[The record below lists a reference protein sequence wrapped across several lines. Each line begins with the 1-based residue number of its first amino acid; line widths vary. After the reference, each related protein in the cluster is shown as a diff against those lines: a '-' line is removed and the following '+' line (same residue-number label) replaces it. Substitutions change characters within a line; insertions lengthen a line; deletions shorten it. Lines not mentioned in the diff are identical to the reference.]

1 MFRQSVKYTRTWVS
15 GHVLVFSLN
24 TKYADQIMVRI
35 FRIKTKYDN
44 IPADSLHISNFALL
58 NTYRS
63 FLVKRLSRMEKQFN
77 ANSNLPRDS
86 TK

>member
-1 MFRQSVKYTRTWVS
+1 
-15 GHVLVFSLN
+15 
-24 TKYADQIMVRI
+24 MVRI